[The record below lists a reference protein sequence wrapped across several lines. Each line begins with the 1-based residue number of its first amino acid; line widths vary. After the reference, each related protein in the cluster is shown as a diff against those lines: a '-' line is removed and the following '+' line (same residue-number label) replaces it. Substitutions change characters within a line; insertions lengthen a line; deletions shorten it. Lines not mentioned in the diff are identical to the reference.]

1 MTTCLTSHRAHDFAA
16 LMAAWHRVAR
26 AARLHSIVLGHA
38 EGLPIIAF
46 ETKAAAQGESAAYL
60 STGVHGDE
68 AAPPWGLL
76 TWAEQNIERLRTE
89 PFLIA
94 PCLNPVGLIRN
105 TRVDQRGIDLNRRF
119 HLTRDPLI
127 KAWQHWIKPKT
138 LRFGLC
144 LHEDYDAQGC
154 YLYELS
160 HQKRPLSEPVMEAV
174 AAIIPPDLR
183 GTIEGSKAKR
193 GIIRR
198 KVLPE
203 GLLGPEAIVLHKLGC
218 PVTFTF
224 ETPSEF
230 ALDHRIHAQRTCI
243 EATIEHLAHLRS

>member
-1 MTTCLTSHRAHDFAA
+1 MLLPLHQAHDVSA
-16 LMAAWHRVAR
+16 LLRRWQLLAR
-26 AARLHSIVLGHA
+26 KARLSVTEFLSTESGPVL
-38 EGLPIIAF
+38 AF
-46 ETKAAAQGESAAYL
+46 ETRAAHQQAPAVYL
-60 STGVHGDE
+60 SAGVHGDE
-68 AAPPWGLL
+68 AAAPWALL
-76 TWAEQNIERLRTE
+76 HWAEQSISKLRDSS
-89 PFLIA
+89 FLIL
-94 PCLNPVGLIRN
+94 PCVNPDGLARN
-105 TRVDQRGIDLNRRF
+105 TRADHRGLDINRRF
-119 HLTRDPLI
+119 HLPRDPL
-127 KAWQHWIKPKT
+127 AGPWRRWLARRPMVAG
-138 LRFGLC
+138 FC